1 MFLAINIAR
10 FHPLFVHLPI
20 GVLIFAALLEF
31 LKWKQKT
38 NAFDATIPVAL
49 GFGLLSALFAGASG
63 WLLSTEGGYDEQ
75 ALWQHKWSGIGL
87 MVLSALLYFAKV
99 SKRSAFQKAY
109 LPLFSL
115 VLLLLG
121 ITGHFGG
128 NLTHGSDYLFSTNQ
142 DTAPTVVDLEKAA
155 VFPTMIEPILK
166 AKCMSCHNP
175 GKAKGDLVM
184 TTPQALL
191 VGGKTGS
198 LFDFESPAKSELLR
212 RVHLPLTDKK
222 HMPPKGKIQLTEEEI
237 SLLLWWIENRAC
249 TDCLVETMKN
259 RASVESILAKY
270 QVSTETIPTLDVPV
284 IAATSL
290 VELKAKGLKVNRLSA
305 ESNLLIV
312 NLSNQKQIDPSAVKA
327 LKKVGENV
335 VELNLANASF
345 SDIFPSLLSA
355 MPHLQK
361 LQVQRTEINAAT
373 LKPLGKM
380 EYLSSLNVY
389 GTNLTDEAVEI
400 LEALPALK
408 KLYCWDTKMTATGIA
423 ALQKTKPTLD
433 INYGLSEDLFGDS
446 KLNPPT
452 LATTA
457 RIFTDS
463 MVIKFNTN
471 VKNARFFYTLDGTEP
486 DTTSLLAKDSFYL
499 KKSAILKV
507 IAVAK
512 SWGKSPVTTANFL
525 QARINVKSAKLAKAP
540 HSSYA
545 GKGAKSL
552 IDLENG
558 TLAFSAGNWIGYQ
571 GENLTTTLRLEAVDR
586 VEKVFVSSL
595 AAPNSWIFFPKQIK
609 VWTSMDGKQYDLKA
623 TQNYSPPQAT
633 DQAAIQYFDLNFP
646 PTMAKFV
653 KVKVFSLLKNPIW
666 HPAPGEAC
674 WIFVDEILLQ

>member
-1 MFLAINIAR
+1 MFLTINIAR

-87 MVLSALLYFAKV
+87 IVLSALLYFAKV
-99 SKRSAFQKAY
+99 SKRSLFQKAY
-109 LPLFSL
+109 LPIFSF

-128 NLTHGSDYLFSTNQ
+128 NLTHGSDYLFSSNP
-142 DTAPTVVDLEKAA
+142 DTAPTVVDLEQAA
-155 VFPTMIEPILK
+155 VFPTIVEPILK

-175 GKAKGDLVM
+175 GKAKGDLIM

-198 LFDFESPAKSELLR
+198 LFDFEVPRQSELLR

-222 HMPPKGKIQLTEEEI
+222 HMPPKGKIQLTQEET
-237 SLLLWWIENRAC
+237 SLLLWWIENNAC

-270 QVSTETIPTLDVPV
+270 QVQEGTL
-284 IAATSL
+284 TSL
-290 VELKAKGLKVNRLSA
+290 DIESISVASLAELRAKGLKVNRLSA
-305 ESNLLIV
+305 ESNFLIV

-335 VELNLANASF
+335 VELNLANANF
-345 SDIFPSLLSA
+345 SDIFPTLLSA

-361 LQVQRTEINAAT
+361 LQVQRTAIDETA
-373 LKPLGKM
+373 LESLEKM

-389 GTNLTDEAVEI
+389 GTNLTDEAVEKFKV
-400 LEALPALK
+400 LPALK
-408 KLYCWDTKMTATGIA
+408 KLYCWDTKMTTTGITT
-423 ALQKTKPTLD
+423 LQKAKPTLD
-433 INYGLSEDLFGDS
+433 INYALSEDLFGDS

-452 LATTA
+452 LVSTD
-457 RIFTDS
+457 RIFMDS

-499 KKSAILKV
+499 KESTSLKV

-512 SWGKSPVTTANFL
+512 SWGKSPVTTADFL
-525 QARINVKSAKLAKAP
+525 RANVKVKSAQLAKAP

-545 GKGAKSL
+545 GKGANSL
-552 IDLENG
+552 IDLVNG
-558 TLAFSAGNWIGYQ
+558 TLAFGAGNWIGYQ
-571 GENLTTTLRLEAVDR
+571 GENLTTTLRLEAVDS
-586 VEKVFVSSL
+586 VKKVFVSSL

-609 VWTSMDGKQYDLKA
+609 VWTSMDGKQYDLKV

-633 DQAAIQYFDLNFP
+633 DQPAIQYFDLNFP

-653 KVKVFSLLKNPIW
+653 KVKVFSWLKNPTW

-674 WIFVDEILLQ
+674 WIFVDEVLLQ